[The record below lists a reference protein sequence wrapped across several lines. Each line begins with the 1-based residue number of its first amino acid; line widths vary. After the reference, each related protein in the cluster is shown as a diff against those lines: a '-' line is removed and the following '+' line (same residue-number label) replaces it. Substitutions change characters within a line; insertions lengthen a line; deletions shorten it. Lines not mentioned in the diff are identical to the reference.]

1 MPEQKFLENFDPPTD
16 IVEAPA
22 AAAPPP
28 APSPAPEPKV
38 EPSAAAEPVVEAP
51 KVAEPNEPAET
62 AAYKAAMLD
71 ERQKRQKLEQDAA
84 YWKGRAE
91 AAAKPPQEDEAAK
104 KQKAQDL
111 ENRFLTDPVA
121 FTENLLQERIATA
134 VLQDRWA
141 RSLYSVEREHQD
153 WPAKRE
159 AFLKLASMDPTL
171 EGRVNNHPDPAR
183 FAYEFVKRHEA
194 AAVPV
199 DLEAERKKIRDE
211 ERAAARK
218 ELALSDAGSIPPTLA
233 GANGSGGGGS
243 VAKDHDVGDLF
254 KDKSF

>member
-1 MPEQKFLENFDPPTD
+1 MPEQKFLENFDPPTE
-16 IVEAPA
+16 IVETPV
-22 AAAPPP
+22 APPP
-28 APSPAPEPKV
+28 ASSPAPETKA
-38 EPSAAAEPVVEAP
+38 EPSVAAEPAAEAT
-51 KVAEPNEPAET
+51 KVAESNEPKET

-104 KQKAQDL
+104 KQRAQEL
-111 ENRFLTDPVA
+111 ENRFLTDPVG
-121 FTENLLQERIATA
+121 FTQSRIQEAISQA

-141 RSLYSVEREHQD
+141 RSVFSVDREHQD
-153 WPAKRE
+153 WAAKRD
-159 AFLKLASMDPTL
+159 AFLKLAADDPSL
-171 EGRVNNHPDPAR
+171 EVRANNHPDPAR
-183 FAYEFVKRHEA
+183 FAYEFVKRHESS
-194 AAVPV
+194 AVSV
-199 DLEAERKKIRDE
+199 DLESERKKIREE

-243 VAKDHDVGDLF
+243 VAKDPDVGDLF

>member
-1 MPEQKFLENFDPPTD
+1 MPEPKFLENFDPPAD
-16 IVEAPA
+16 IVETP
-22 AAAPPP
+22 AAPPP
-28 APSPAPEPKV
+28 APVPAPESKA
-38 EPSAAAEPVVEAP
+38 EPSVAAEPVVEAP
-51 KVAEPNEPAET
+51 KVAESNEPKEVS
-62 AAYKAAMLD
+62 AYKAAMLD

-111 ENRFLTDPVA
+111 ENRFLTDPVG
-121 FTENLLQERIATA
+121 FTETRIQEAISNA

-141 RSLYSVEREHQD
+141 RSVFSVEREHQD
-153 WPAKRE
+153 WPAKR
-159 AFLKLASMDPTL
+159 AGFLKLAADDPTL
-171 EGRVNNHPDPAR
+171 EGRANNHPDPAR
-183 FAYEFVKRHEA
+183 FAYEYMKRHEA
-194 AAVPV
+194 AAVSV

-233 GANGSGGGGS
+233 GASGSGGGGS
-243 VAKDHDVGDLF
+243 VAKDPDVSDLF
-254 KDKSF
+254 KDKAF